1 MMMSDGKSHPPHI
14 TDTLPTIKKIKEE
27 HRMNKQPK
35 PDSKKYTDLISE
47 IQKGQIKIPKFQRD
61 FVWSIEKT
69 AKLLDSILKGY
80 PIGTFILWETNE
92 RLNDIKNIGNLVLPP
107 VPDDIKVQYVLDG
120 QQRITSLYAAFL
132 GASIQ
137 KEGEKK
143 ITNYS
148 SIYVDLEGDIDNNDE
163 QIIVSEMPET
173 KNISLKDL
181 LNSKY
186 SDLREN
192 FSNDDIDKIQEYK
205 ETFTS
210 YDFSTVVLR
219 KEDIDSAIE
228 VFTRINTGGQTLTLF
243 EIMSA
248 KTYDEEQNFDMQD
261 RFQKLLKE
269 LENSSKYNTISSTVI
284 LNVLGLILSKN
295 KECKRKVVLQLN
307 KQRIIDVWD
316 DVISALKDSIDYFRS
331 VYRIPVSALLPYDA
345 LLVPF
350 SYFFYHQKENPKGN
364 QIKYLEEFFWRLSL
378 SYRYSS
384 STESKLAQDIKRI
397 DQILNGERPNY
408 DDIKVSL
415 NTPKDLIDTGFSAG
429 SSYCKAVLCLLAYY
443 EPKDFQNNGK
453 VILDNSWL
461 KMANSRNY
469 HHFFPKSYLKK
480 RGISNE
486 NSIVNIT
493 LVGADL
499 NKRKIRAKAPSIY
512 IQDFMDEND
521 GLQKSIKSHLIN
533 SIDDFGIHSDDYAV
547 FLDKRSTAI
556 FNALRNRID
565 LKNDDLNV
573 DTELKKL
580 IIRDEDEK
588 LEMKSTLR
596 YDLREGKVNKKLE
609 YVIAKTISAF
619 LNSEGGVLIIGV
631 DDSKNVL
638 GLDKDIDTLSK
649 KDIDGFE
656 LHLRNII
663 KKHLGSSFEKYL
675 KVTFP
680 SIDEMTICKIQVLQS
695 GKPVFATHEGKDSFY
710 VRIGN
715 SSIPKNREEQSE
727 YIKLHWK

>member
-1 MMMSDGKSHPPHI
+1 
-14 TDTLPTIKKIKEE
+14 
-27 HRMNKQPK
+27 MNKQPK

-61 FVWSIEKT
+61 FVWSIDKT

-92 RLNDIKNIGNLVLPP
+92 RLNDIKNIGNLQLPAI
-107 VPDDIKVQYVLDG
+107 PDDIKVQYVLDG

-143 ITNYS
+143 ITDYG
-148 SIYVDLEGDIDNNDE
+148 SIFVDLEGDIDNNDE
-163 QIIVSEMPET
+163 QIIVSEKPES
-173 KNISLKDL
+173 KNISLKNL

-186 SDLREN
+186 SDLRESY
-192 FSNDDIDKIQEYK
+192 SNDDIDKIQEYK

-248 KTYDEEQNFDMQD
+248 KTYDEEQKFDMQD

-269 LENSSKYNTISSTVI
+269 LEVSKYETISSTVI

-295 KECKRKVVLQLN
+295 KECKRKVVLQLD
-307 KQRIIDVWD
+307 KQSIIDIWD
-316 DVISALKDSIDYFRS
+316 DVISALKESIDYFRS
-331 VYRIPVSALLPYDA
+331 VYRIPVSTLLPYDA

-350 SYFFYHQKENPKGN
+350 IYFFYYQKEKPKGE
-364 QIKYLEEFFWRLSL
+364 QIKYLQEFFWRISL

-408 DDIKVSL
+408 DELKVFLSS
-415 NTPKDLIDTGFSAG
+415 PRDLIDTSFSAG
-429 SSYCKAVLCLLAYY
+429 SSYCKAVLCLLAYS
-443 EPKDFQNNGK
+443 EPKDFQDNGK

-461 KMANSRNY
+461 KMANSKNY
-469 HHFFPKSYLKK
+469 HHFFPKSYLRKQ
-480 RGISNE
+480 GIGNE

-512 IQDFMDEND
+512 IQDFLDEND
-521 GLQKSIKSHLIN
+521 DLHKSIKSHLIDN
-533 SIDDFGIHSDDYAV
+533 IDDFGIHSDDYSV
-547 FLDKRSTAI
+547 FLEKRATSI
-556 FNALRNRID
+556 FNALKNRIE
-565 LKNDDLNV
+565 LTTTEKV
-573 DTELKKL
+573 EDTELKEL
-580 IIRDEDEK
+580 ILIGENEK

-596 YDLREGKVNKKLE
+596 FDLRQNIVNKNLE
-609 YVIAKTISAF
+609 YVIAKTVSAF
-619 LNSEGGVLIIGV
+619 LNSEGGTLIIGV
-631 DDSKNVL
+631 DDDGNAL
-638 GLDKDIDTLSK
+638 GLEKDIETFSK
-649 KDIDGFE
+649 KDVDGFE

-663 KKHLGSSFEKYL
+663 KKHLGSNFEKHL
-675 KVTFP
+675 KITFP
-680 SIDEMTICKIQVLQS
+680 IIDEKTICKVKILKS
-695 GKPVFATHEGKDSFY
+695 GKPVFANFEGKDSFY
-710 VRIGN
+710 VRNGN

-727 YIKLHWK
+727 YEKLHWK

>member
-1 MMMSDGKSHPPHI
+1 
-14 TDTLPTIKKIKEE
+14 
-27 HRMNKQPK
+27 MNKQPK

-92 RLNDIKNIGNLVLPP
+92 RLNDIKNIGNLELPP

-143 ITNYS
+143 ITNYG
-148 SIYVDLEGDIDNNDE
+148 SIFVDLEGDIDNNDE
-163 QIIVSEMPET
+163 QIIVSEQPENVYIT
-173 KNISLKDL
+173 LNEVLNFNDNL
-181 LNSKY
+181 LEIKERFSDEQFKKIHQY
-186 SDLREN
+186 SQT
-192 FSNDDIDKIQEYK
+192 FS
-205 ETFTS
+205 T

-269 LENSSKYNTISSTVI
+269 LQSNSKYNTISSTVI

-295 KECKRKVVLQLN
+295 KECKRKVVLQLD
-307 KQRIIDVWD
+307 KQRIIDIWD

-331 VYRIPVSALLPYDA
+331 VYRIPVSTLLPYDA

-350 SYFFYHQKENPKGN
+350 TYFFYHQKENPKGE
-364 QIKYLEEFFWRLSL
+364 QIKYLEEFFWRISL

-408 DDIKVSL
+408 DEIKVFL
-415 NTPKDLIDTGFSAG
+415 NSPKDLIDTGFSAG
-429 SSYCKAVLCLLAYY
+429 SSYCKAVLCLLAFY

-480 RGISNE
+480 RGIGNE

-521 GLQKSIKSHLIN
+521 GLSKSITSHLIQN
-533 SIDDFGIHSDDYAV
+533 IDDFGIHSDDYSV
-547 FLDKRSTAI
+547 FLEKRATAI
-556 FNALRNRID
+556 YKALKNRID
-565 LKNDDLNV
+565 LKNNDGIEDA
-573 DTELKKL
+573 ELKKL
-580 IIRDEDEK
+580 ILIGENEK

-596 YDLREGKVNKKLE
+596 YDLRQNIVNKNLE
-609 YVIAKTISAF
+609 FVIAKTVSAF
-619 LNSEGGVLIIGV
+619 LNSDGGILIIGV
-631 DDSKNVL
+631 DDDGNAL
-638 GLDKDIDTLSK
+638 GLEKDIETLSK

-663 KKHLGSSFEKYL
+663 KKYLGSNFEKYL

-680 SIDEMTICKIQVLQS
+680 TIDDKTICKVKILKS
-695 GKPVFATHEGKDSFY
+695 GKPVFANFEGKDGFY
-710 VRIGN
+710 VRNGN

-727 YIKLHWK
+727 YEKLHWK

>member
-1 MMMSDGKSHPPHI
+1 
-14 TDTLPTIKKIKEE
+14 
-27 HRMNKQPK
+27 MNKQPK

-61 FVWSIEKT
+61 FVWSIHKT

-132 GASIQ
+132 GANIQ

-143 ITNYS
+143 ITNYG
-148 SIYVDLEGDIDNNDE
+148 SIFVDLEGDIDNNDE
-163 QIIVSEMPET
+163 QIILSEQPET

-186 SDLREN
+186 SDLREKY
-192 FSNDDIDKIQEYK
+192 SNEDIDKIQEYK

-248 KTYDEEQNFDMQD
+248 KTYDEDQKFDMQD
-261 RFQKLLKE
+261 RFQKLLKQ
-269 LENSSKYNTISSTVI
+269 LEVSKYETISSTVI

-295 KECKRKVVLQLN
+295 KECKRKVVLQLD
-307 KQRIIDVWD
+307 KQSIIDIWD
-316 DVISALKDSIDYFRS
+316 DVISSLKESIDYFRS
-331 VYRIPVSALLPYDA
+331 VYRIPVSTLLPYDA

-350 SYFFYHQKENPKGN
+350 SYFFYYQKEKPKGE
-364 QIKYLEEFFWRLSL
+364 QIKYLEEFFWRISL

-408 DDIKVSL
+408 DELKVFLSS
-415 NTPKDLIDTGFSAG
+415 PRDLIDTNFSAG
-429 SSYCKAVLCLLAYY
+429 NSYCKAVLCLLAYS
-443 EPKDFQNNGK
+443 EPKDFQDNGK

-461 KMANSRNY
+461 KMANSKNY
-469 HHFFPKSYLKK
+469 HHFFPKSYLRKQ
-480 RGISNE
+480 GIGNE

-512 IQDFMDEND
+512 IQDFLDENTE
-521 GLQKSIKSHLIN
+521 LHKSIKSHLIDN
-533 SIDDFGIHSDDYAV
+533 IDDFGIHSDDYAV
-547 FLDKRSTAI
+547 FLEKRATSI
-556 FNALRNRID
+556 YKALKNRIEFTNTE
-565 LKNDDLNV
+565 KIE
-573 DTELKKL
+573 DTELKEL
-580 IIRDEDEK
+580 ILIGENEK

-596 YDLREGKVNKKLE
+596 YDLRQNIVNKNLE
-609 YVIAKTISAF
+609 YVIAKTVSAF
-619 LNSEGGVLIIGV
+619 LNSEGGILIIGV
-631 DDSKNVL
+631 DDNGNAL
-638 GLDKDIDTLSK
+638 GLEKDIETFSK
-649 KDIDGFE
+649 KDVDGFE

-663 KKHLGSSFEKYL
+663 KKHLGSNFEKHL
-675 KVTFP
+675 KITFP
-680 SIDEMTICKIQVLQS
+680 IIDETTICKVKILKS
-695 GKPVFATHEGKDSFY
+695 GKPVFANFEGKDSFY
-710 VRIGN
+710 VRNGN

-727 YIKLHWK
+727 YEKLHWK